1 MIFDRGLRRSLVA
14 LIAFTMPAC
23 ADTLGPVDATDVP
36 KRWPPGPLRDFL
48 EGLQAP
54 DFPYVDGAPTSCCG
68 AGDVVDT
75 KFKVE
80 PGDEKHPQDTW
91 YAMMLV
97 LPDDVTAHPLQVSI
111 DIASLAPNAEITV
124 FPWKDPPELK
134 ARTINRARTFLK
146 RHLPA

>member
-1 MIFDRGLRRSLVA
+1 MIFDRELRRSLVA

-23 ADTLGPVDATDVP
+23 ADTLGPGDATDMP

-68 AGDVVDT
+68 VGDVVDT

-80 PGDEKHPQDTW
+80 PGDEKHR
-91 YAMMLV
+91 LV
-97 LPDDVTAHPLQVSI
+97 RHAQRQVGPHPADKDHPRLRAGREGV
-111 DIASLAPNAEITV
+111 PVRAEV
-124 FPWKDPPELK
+124 L
-134 ARTINRARTFLK
+134 
-146 RHLPA
+146 

>member
-1 MIFDRGLRRSLVA
+1 MIFDRELRRSLVA

-23 ADTLGPVDATDVP
+23 ADTLGPVDAADMP

-91 YAMMLV
+91 YAMLKGKWV
-97 LPDDVTAHPLQVSI
+97 RIPPTKIIPDLT
-111 DIASLAPNAEITV
+111 ER
-124 FPWKDPPELK
+124 
-134 ARTINRARTFLK
+134 RTCSC
-146 RHLPA
+146 

>member
-1 MIFDRGLRRSLVA
+1 MIFDRELRRSLVA

-36 KRWPPGPLRDFL
+36 RRWPPGPLRDFL

-91 YAMMLV
+91 YAMLKGKWVRIPPTKIIPDFAPDGKAYLFV
-97 LPDDVTAHPLQVSI
+97 LKSY
-111 DIASLAPNAEITV
+111 
-124 FPWKDPPELK
+124 DPH
-134 ARTINRARTFLK
+134 ANDYD
-146 RHLPA
+146 

>member
-23 ADTLGPVDATDVP
+23 ADTLGPVDAIDMP

-91 YAMMLV
+91 YAMLKGKWVRIPPTKIIPDFAPDGRAYLFV
-97 LPDDVTAHPLQVSI
+97 LKSYDPQANDYDEKIVCFVG
-111 DIASLAPNAEITV
+111 PNGG
-124 FPWKDPPELK
+124 
-134 ARTINRARTFLK
+134 N
-146 RHLPA
+146 